1 MENKKEYPLK
11 DLIKRLEEVDCGEKL
26 IETVTEKLTAGDVET
41 VRLLLRR
48 HRKTL
53 MDRLHE
59 SEKKVDALDL
69 LIYQIN
75 KNKL

>member
-1 MENKKEYPLK
+1 MDN
-11 DLIKRLEEVDCGEKL
+11 DNGHLIKRLEELDCDEML
-26 IETVTEKLTAGDVET
+26 ITTITGQITAGDAET
-41 VRLLLRR
+41 ARLLLRR

>member
-1 MENKKEYPLK
+1 MENKQEHLT
-11 DLIKRLEEVDCGEKL
+11 KRLKELDCDEKQTEII
-26 IETVTEKLTAGDVET
+26 IERMTAGDVET

-53 MDRLHE
+53 MDCLHK
-59 SEKKVDALDL
+59 SEKKVDDLDL

-75 KNKL
+75 KRKERY

>member
-1 MENKKEYPLK
+1 MDSDKG
-11 DLIKRLEEVDCGEKL
+11 DLIKRLEELDCDETL
-26 IETVTEKLTAGDVET
+26 ITTITGQITAGDAET
-41 VRLLLRR
+41 ARLLLRR
-48 HRKTL
+48 HRKIL